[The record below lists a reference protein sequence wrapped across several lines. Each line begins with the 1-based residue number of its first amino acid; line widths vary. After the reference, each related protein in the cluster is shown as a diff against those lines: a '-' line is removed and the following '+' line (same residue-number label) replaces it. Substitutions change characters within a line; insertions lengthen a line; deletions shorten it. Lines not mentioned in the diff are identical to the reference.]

1 MTGVGGQCS
10 QSVCFKS
17 KLNVRRE
24 ELGIAK
30 ARKLRFFVML
40 FFCCCFFV
48 LGVPLK
54 LKLMVVYNKFAVLV
68 SLCVNQCL

>member
-40 FFCCCFFV
+40 FFCCCFFAHKEWCAEAI
-48 LGVPLK
+48 GDMRSK
-54 LKLMVVYNKFAVLV
+54 R
-68 SLCVNQCL
+68 SS